1 MPEDFFIQNLP
12 ALLYYKVLLFLR
24 YAAILSISPC
34 RIARSS
40 AAIILSFFFRKFGP
54 VRYAAIVWWV
64 MNVQPTVRFSTKIFN
79 SSSIS
84 FSVSVSNSLRCASS
98 RRGVP
103 RNNVNPPVPTSIGLH
118 WLIDYY
124 FMPPV
129 FPLIHPSA
137 PAIRS
142 IRSQS
147 LCHTDPGQQA
157 KN

>member
-1 MPEDFFIQNLP
+1 MPEDFSVKNLP

-40 AAIILSFFFRKFGP
+40 AAMILSFLFRKFGP
-54 VRYAAIVWWV
+54 IRFAATVWWV
-64 MNVQPTVRFSTKIFN
+64 MNVQSTVRFSTKILS

-84 FSVSVSNSLRCASS
+84 FYVSGSNSPRCDSS
-98 RRGVP
+98 IRGVP
-103 RNNVNPPVPTSIGLH
+103 GDKVNPPISTNIGLH

-124 FMPPV
+124 FTPPV
-129 FPLIHPSA
+129 FPLLLPSA

-147 LCHTDPGQQA
+147 LCHTGPA
-157 KN
+157 HIHRS